1 MNKKYLIMYLKRVL
15 VSETIA
21 SEEAAANVSA
31 QVLFLEIRAV
41 WASADVQQSLIYF
54 HALPV

>member
-1 MNKKYLIMYLKRVL
+1 MYLKRVL